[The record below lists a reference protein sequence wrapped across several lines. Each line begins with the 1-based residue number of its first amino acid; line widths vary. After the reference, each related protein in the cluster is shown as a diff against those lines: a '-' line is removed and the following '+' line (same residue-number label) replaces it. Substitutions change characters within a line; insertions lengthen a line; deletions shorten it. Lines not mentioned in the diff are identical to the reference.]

1 MTTEALLKGIPLPA
15 MIVDAERIITIA
27 NAGASE
33 IFGRDITGA
42 YTISLIRQAP
52 ALAALEACLE
62 DNKSGSARYVLSGV
76 SGERAFHMS
85 ANPLPGGHAVVS
97 FEDQTRQEES
107 EMVRRDFVA
116 NISHE
121 LRTPLTSLI
130 GFIETLRGPA
140 RGDVD
145 AQDRFLGIMEQEAQ
159 RMSRMVNDL
168 LSLSRVEVDERVR
181 PRAQVNLAGV
191 LRSVVATLEGKLSDA
206 NVNVDASSLDEKH
219 LIRGDRDQLT
229 QLFLNLIE
237 NAIKYGG
244 RDKTIHI
251 AITNIARD
259 QPLRQAA
266 IQVEIRDEGEGIDDI
281 HLPRLTERFYR
292 VDDHRNRDQG
302 GTGLGL
308 AIVKHIVKRHRGRF
322 EIKSKQ
328 GIGSSFSVFFPIGD

>member
-15 MIVDAERIITIA
+15 MIVNADRMVTIA
-27 NAGASE
+27 NVGASE
-33 IFGRDITGA
+33 IFGRDVTGS
-42 YTISLIRQAP
+42 YVVSLLRQAA
-52 ALAALEACLE
+52 ALDALEACL
-62 DNKSGSARYVLSGV
+62 DAQKPGVARYVLSGV
-76 SGERAFHMS
+76 SGEHAYLMS
-85 ANPLPGGHAVVS
+85 TNPLPEGHAVIC

-107 EMVRRDFVA
+107 DMVRREFVA

-121 LRTPLTSLI
+121 LRTPLTSLM

-140 RGDVD
+140 RGDVN
-145 AQDRFLGIMEQEAQ
+145 AQDRFLGIMEREAQ
-159 RMSRMVNDL
+159 RMSRMVSDL

-181 PRAQVNLAGV
+181 PRDQVNLSGV
-191 LRSVVATLEGKLSDA
+191 LRSVIATLEGKLSDA
-206 NVNVDASSLDEKH
+206 NVGIDAPGLQDKH
-219 LIRGDRDQLT
+219 MIRGNRDQLT

-244 RDKTIHI
+244 ADKTIHI
-251 AITNIARD
+251 TIAKIDRD

-266 IQVEIRDEGEGIDDI
+266 LQVEIRDEGEGIDEI
-281 HLPRLTERFYR
+281 HIPRLTERFYR

-328 GIGSSFSVFFPIGD
+328 GVGSRFSVFFPCED